1 MRHLPRPLR
10 SILVSSLIA
19 LVVCIGVGLA
29 PRAEARPPVGDFAA
43 PLSPLAAQA
52 AVAGGRARDA
62 STQLA
67 ANQQLAAVDASQL
80 PAATTIYFAATGQH
94 LSNRSGFL
102 DYWRRNGQKLIF
114 GYPISAEIVEHGL
127 VVQYFER
134 ARFEYHPA
142 SNGVSGE
149 VRLGRIGAD
158 LLAIQGLPGSVPD
171 PGTGVTY
178 FPETGHTLWG
188 LFERYWKRHG
198 GLDRFGYPLSE
209 VVEEN
214 GRQVQ
219 YFERA
224 KMEYFPDDLPP
235 FFRSMGAANGFTLTS
250 LYEVRLSDIGRQLA
264 NARGIATAPVEQRSS
279 ALTWTPGLWQRHIE
293 VSIGKQWMYAYQGGV
308 LVFDAPVATGRDGF
322 NTPLGNYAIYYR
334 LPMQTMVGNAGG
346 ESWNVPNVPWVQ
358 YVVGG
363 VAIHGTYWHNAHGT
377 GYRPS
382 HGCINLRI
390 EDAQW
395 LYEWA
400 DIGTSVA
407 IVW

>member
-1 MRHLPRPLR
+1 MNMSRVLR
-10 SILVSSLIA
+10 VAFVLGLTAVLV
-19 LVVCIGVGLA
+19 LVGVGIA
-29 PRAEARPPVGDFAA
+29 PSAEARPPVGDFAA
-43 PLSPLAAQA
+43 PLNSVAAA
-52 AVAGGRARDA
+52 ASVAGGRAREM
-62 STQLA
+62 SQNIA
-67 ANQQLAAVDASQL
+67 ANQQLAAVDASRL
-80 PAATTIYFAATGQH
+80 PFATTIYFAETGHH

-102 DYWRRNGQKLIF
+102 DYWRVHGQKLIF
-114 GYPISAEIVEHGL
+114 GYPISEEIVENGL

-142 SNGVSGE
+142 TDATPAQ
-149 VRLGRIGAD
+149 VRLGRLGAE
-158 LLAIQGLPGSVPD
+158 LLEIQGVPGGVAN

-178 FPETGHTLWG
+178 FPETSHTLWG
-188 LFERYWKRHG
+188 AFERYWKRHG

-224 KMEYFPDDLPP
+224 KMEYFPEDLSS
-235 FFRSMGAANGFTLTS
+235 FFRSMGAANGFPLMS
-250 LYEVRLSDIGRQLA
+250 LYEVRLSDVGRQLA
-264 NARGIATAPVEQRSS
+264 IARGVGITPVTQR
-279 ALTWTPGLWQRHIE
+279 AGVGTWTPGMWQRHIE
-293 VSIGKQWMYAYQGGV
+293 VSIGKQWLYAYEGGV
-308 LVFDAPVATGRDGF
+308 RIFDAPVATGRDGF
-322 NTPLGNYAIYYR
+322 NTPVGNYAIYYR
-334 LPMQTMVGNAGG
+334 LPMQTMVGSAGG

>member
-1 MRHLPRPLR
+1 MDTLR
-10 SILVSSLIA
+10 LWRSALIFALTALLV
-19 LVVCIGVGLA
+19 LVGVLSV
-29 PRAEARPPVGDFAA
+29 PRAQARPPVGDFAA
-43 PLSPLAAQA
+43 PLNSVAAA
-52 AVAGGRARDA
+52 ASVAGGRARET
-62 STQLA
+62 STQFI
-67 ANQQLAAVDASQL
+67 ANQQLAAVDAGRL
-80 PAATTIYFAATGQH
+80 PVATTIYFASTGHH

-102 DYWRRNGQKLIF
+102 DYWRANGQKLIF
-114 GYPISAEIVEHGL
+114 GYPISEEIVEDGL

-134 ARFEYHPA
+134 ARFEYHPSA
-142 SNGVSGE
+142 NGAPAE
-149 VRLGRIGAD
+149 VRLGRLGAE
-158 LLAIQGLPGSVPD
+158 LLAIQGMPGGVAN
-171 PGTGVTY
+171 PGTGITY
-178 FPETGHTLWG
+178 FPETQHTLWG
-188 LFERYWKRHG
+188 AFERYWQRHG

-209 VVEEN
+209 VVEEG

-224 KMEYFPDDLPP
+224 KMEYYPEDLSP
-235 FFRSMGAANGFTLTS
+235 FFRSMGAANGFPLMS
-250 LYEVRLSDIGRQLA
+250 LYEVRLSDVGRQLA
-264 NARGIATAPVEQRSS
+264 AARNVNIAPVAQR
-279 ALTWTPGLWQRHIE
+279 AGAAAWTPGLWQRHIE
-293 VSIGKQWMYAYQGGV
+293 VSIGNQWLYAYEGGV

-322 NTPLGNYAIYYR
+322 NTPVGNYAIYYR
-334 LPMQTMVGNAGG
+334 LPMQTMVGEAGG

-363 VAIHGTYWHNAHGT
+363 VALHGTYWHNAHGT

>member
-1 MRHLPRPLR
+1 MHTSRSLR
-10 SILVSSLIA
+10 TTLILGLTAV
-19 LVVCIGVGLA
+19 LVLVGIGLA
-29 PRAEARPPVGDFAA
+29 PKAEARPPVGDFAA
-43 PLSPLAAQA
+43 PLNPVAAAA
-52 AVAGGRARDA
+52 AVAGGRAREA
-62 STQLA
+62 SVQIAANQLA
-67 ANQQLAAVDASQL
+67 AIDASRL
-80 PAATTIYFAATGQH
+80 PTATTIYFAETGQH

-102 DYWRRNGQKLIF
+102 DYWRANGQKLIF
-114 GYPISAEIVEHGL
+114 GYPISEEIVEDGR

-142 SNGVSGE
+142 ANGAPAE
-149 VRLGRIGAD
+149 VRLGRLGAQ
-158 LLAIQGLPGSVPD
+158 LLEIQGVPAGIAN

-188 LFERYWKRHG
+188 AFERYWRRHG

-209 VVEEN
+209 VVEEG

-224 KMEYFPDDLPP
+224 KMEHFPDDLSS
-235 FFRSMGAANGFTLTS
+235 FFRSMGAANGFTLSS
-250 LYEVRLSDIGRQLA
+250 LYEVRLSDVGRQLA
-264 NARGIATAPVEQRSS
+264 TARSVNSAPVAQRG
-279 ALTWTPGLWQRHIE
+279 ATTTWTPGLWQRHIE
-293 VSIGKQWMYAYQGGV
+293 VSIGNQWLYAYESGV

-322 NTPLGNYAIYYR
+322 NTPVGNYAIYYR
-334 LPMQTMVGNAGG
+334 LPMQTMVGSAGG
-346 ESWNVPNVPWVQ
+346 ETWNVPNVPWVQ

-363 VAIHGTYWHNAHGT
+363 VALHGTYWHNAHGT

-407 IVW
+407 IIW

>member
-1 MRHLPRPLR
+1 M
-10 SILVSSLIA
+10 ILGLSA
-19 LVVCIGVGLA
+19 MLVLVGVGLA
-29 PRAEARPPVGDFAA
+29 PRAEARPPFGDFAA
-43 PLSPLAAQA
+43 PLQPVAAA
-52 AVAGGRARDA
+52 ASVAGGRAREA
-62 STQLA
+62 STQIA
-67 ANQQLAAVDASQL
+67 ANQQLAAIDAGSL
-80 PAATTIYFAATGQH
+80 PFATTVYFAETGHH

-102 DYWRRNGQKLIF
+102 DYWRANGQKLIF
-114 GYPISAEIVEHGL
+114 GYPISEEIVEDGR

-142 SNGVSGE
+142 ESGLPAE
-149 VRLGRIGAD
+149 VRLGRLGAE
-158 LLAIQGLPGSVPD
+158 LLAIQGVPGGIDNS
-171 PGTGVTY
+171 GTGVTY
-178 FPETGHTLWG
+178 FPETRHTLWG
-188 LFERYWKRHG
+188 AFERYWKRHG
-198 GLDRFGYPLSE
+198 GLARFGYPLSE
-209 VVEEN
+209 VVDEG

-224 KMEYFPDDLPP
+224 KMEYFPEDLSS
-235 FFRSMGAANGFTLTS
+235 FFRSMGAANGFTLMS
-250 LYEVRLSDIGRQLA
+250 LYEVRLSDVGRQLA
-264 NARGIATAPVEQRSS
+264 AVRGVNIAPVPQR
-279 ALTWTPGLWQRHIE
+279 AGTLVWTPGLWQRHVE
-293 VSIGKQWMYAYQGGV
+293 VSIGRQWLYAYEGGV

-334 LPMQTMVGNAGG
+334 LPMQTMVGSAGG

-400 DIGTSVA
+400 DIGTSVS